1 MRLNVLRRACVALV
15 ALIAAALLPAIAA
28 AQEQW
33 SFPAGS
39 SPFIIDRMVKV
50 ANLRDG
56 DVVVDLG
63 SFDGRIVLAAVRS
76 NPKVRGWGVDI
87 EANLVAEAN
96 ETAKREGLSDR
107 AQFFHRNAFDV
118 DLREVTVINMW
129 LFRSLTQLLRPK
141 ILAEARP
148 GTRVIVN
155 GALID
160 NASMM
165 GNWQPD
171 RVDRGD
177 GSQSPILVWFVPAR
191 VEGAWSWQLPLGG
204 EPRTYDLL
212 LSQQFQRIEG
222 HARVGNRRESLT
234 EAHLQGADISFEM
247 QITVEGVGRARH
259 AFAGRVEGDEIRG
272 TVTINPAEG
281 KTRQLPWV
289 ARRSSPDSWFR
300 PTGVNFK

>member
-1 MRLNVLRRACVALV
+1 MRLNFLRHACAALLV
-15 ALIAAALLPAIAA
+15 AALLPVTAS

-50 ANLRDG
+50 ANLRAG

-76 NPKVRGWGVDI
+76 NPGVRGWGVDI

-160 NASMM
+160 NAGMM

-177 GSQSPILVWFVPAR
+177 GTQSPILVWIVPAR
-191 VEGAWSWQLPLGG
+191 VEGAWTWQLPLRG
-204 EPRTYDLL
+204 EMRTYDLL

-222 HARVGNRRESLT
+222 HARVGNRRESLS
-234 EAHLQGADISFEM
+234 EANLQGADISFEL
-247 QITVEGVGRARH
+247 QLTVEGVGRARH
-259 AFAGRVEGDEIRG
+259 AFSGRVEGDEIRG
-272 TVTINPAEG
+272 SVTVTPAEG
-281 KTRQLPWV
+281 KVWQLPWV

-300 PTGVNFK
+300 PTGVNLK

>member
-1 MRLNVLRRACVALV
+1 MRLNILRRACA
-15 ALIAAALLPAIAA
+15 ALIAGALLPALAF

-39 SPFIIDRMVKV
+39 SPFVIDRMVKV

-87 EANLVAEAN
+87 EANLVAAAN
-96 ETAKREGLSDR
+96 ETARKEGLADR

-129 LFRSLTQLLRPK
+129 LFRSLTQLLRSK

-160 NASMM
+160 NANMM

-177 GSQSPILVWFVPAR
+177 GSQSPIFVWFVPAR

-204 EPRTYDLL
+204 DARTYDLL
-212 LSQQFQRIEG
+212 LSQQFQKIEG
-222 HARVGNRRESLT
+222 HARVGSRRESLG
-234 EAHLQGADISFEM
+234 EATLQGADISFALEV
-247 QITVEGVGRARH
+247 TVEGFGRARH

-272 TVTINPAEG
+272 SVTVTPAEG
-281 KTRQLPWV
+281 KPQQLPWV
-289 ARRSSPDSWFR
+289 ARRGTAASWFR
-300 PTGVNFK
+300 PTGVNIK